1 MLRRWPLSSL
11 VLGVG
16 LLCVFSLSGCDF
28 LADLFRFK
36 DNANAQQTGLLAD
49 RPVQTVSIRAGTFS
63 IEADTTIDFATTVEV
78 KDEVTIYRQIT
89 GRAFF
94 TLENSTTVST
104 VSLSLDSV
112 IIERP
117 ATNVLTLINID
128 L

>member
-1 MLRRWPLSSL
+1 
-11 VLGVG
+11 VG
-16 LLCVFSLSGCDF
+16 LLCVFSLSGCDS
-28 LADLFRFK
+28 LADLFQFK
-36 DNANAQQTGLLAD
+36 DNANAQQTGLLAG
-49 RPVQTVSIRAGTFS
+49 RPVQTVIIRAGTFS
-63 IEADTTIDFATTVEV
+63 IEADTTIDFATNIEV

-94 TLENSTTVST
+94 TIENNTT
-104 VSLSLDSV
+104 LSIVNLTSDSV